1 MLRGVSAHFFA
12 VCLVAWLGSA
22 VAADESPLASAREMA
37 RRVDELLEARLRA
50 EGVEA
55 APLADDGEFLRRA
68 SLDLNG
74 VIPSVADTLSLAAE
88 GRGDPDRRAA
98 WIERLLSNP
107 RYPTHLAQ
115 LWTNMLVPAD
125 AQNERFDQ
133 VASFT
138 RWLRQRFSDN
148 VRYDNIV
155 ADLLTTTGSSERGGA
170 ALFYTAAGLK
180 PEELAANTSRIF
192 LGVQIQCAQ
201 CHNHPFDHWKQ
212 DDFWSFAAFFARLQ
226 TLDGSRPPNVELV
239 DASAGEVRLPGTDE
253 VVAPKYLGADPP
265 EEDADVNRRRQLAIW
280 VVSRENQYFAR
291 VAVNRVWAYLFGRG
305 LVHPVD
311 DFGKHNP
318 PSHPELLD
326 ELTTYF
332 IEHDYDLRALFRA
345 LANTRAYQRSSESA
359 SGMVPDGPSVDDPVA
374 SRPELFARMQIKTL
388 TPEQLF
394 DSLIKA
400 VRLAAPPSAMA
411 VGAPVPATDLARAQ
425 FIARFNV
432 TSREAT
438 EFQAGIPQVLALMN
452 GQLTSMATDPAQS
465 GILVALDAPFF
476 SDDERVEAL
485 FLTTLSRL
493 PNVTERA
500 QFAGYVES
508 ADDHRAA
515 LGDVLWALLNSPEFI
530 LNH

>member
-1 MLRGVSAHFFA
+1 VVVG
-12 VCLVAWLGSA
+12 CLTVWLCRAA
-22 VAADESPLASAREMA
+22 VADETPASSAREMA
-37 RRVDELLEARLRA
+37 RRVDELLESRLRD
-50 EGVEA
+50 EDIEP
-55 APLADDGEFLRRA
+55 APLADNAQFLRRA

-74 VIPSVADTLSLAAE
+74 VIPSVSDVLSLAADAQV
-88 GRGDPDRRAA
+88 DPDRRAA
-98 WIERLLSNP
+98 WIDRLLSNP

-138 RWLRQRFSDN
+138 RWLRQRFADN

-155 ADLLTTTGSSERGGA
+155 ADLLTTAGSSDRGGA
-170 ALFYTAAGLK
+170 VLFYTAAGLK

-201 CHNHPFDHWKQ
+201 CHNHPFDLWKQ

-239 DASAGEVRLPGTDE
+239 DASAGEVRLPGTDQI
-253 VVAPKYLGADPP
+253 VAPKYLGAEPP

-280 VVSRENQYFAR
+280 VVSRENPYFAG

-326 ELTTYF
+326 ELTAYF
-332 IEHDYDLRALFRA
+332 IAHDYDLRALFRA
-345 LANTRAYQRSSESA
+345 LTNTRAYQRTSESEAADA
-359 SGMVPDGPSVDDPVA
+359 SAARRGVDQLA
-374 SRPELFARMQIKTL
+374 SSRPELFGQMQIKTL
-388 TPEQLF
+388 TPEQLY

-400 VRLAAPPSAMA
+400 VRLAAPPTAMA
-411 VGAPVPATDLARAQ
+411 AGAPMPAVDLARAQ
-425 FIARFNV
+425 FIARFNLA
-432 TSREAT
+432 SRDAT

-452 GQLTSMATDPAQS
+452 GSLTAMATDPAQS

-493 PNVTERA
+493 PSGPERA

-508 ADDHRAA
+508 ADDHRTA